1 MFLDTKEKE
10 NLVVFLI
17 VMNLRRSKEI
27 VNHADEVGPGIIK
40 VTTDNKNKIAELI
53 INQLIPQG
61 GKEIDSIFPKVLRG
75 AIEDVY
81 QTPFRLLGNFV
92 KNQFNKL
99 KQKILKQ

>member
-17 VMNLRRSKEI
+17 DMILPRSKEI
-27 VNHADEVGPGIIK
+27 VNHADEVGLGIIK

-81 QTPFRLLGNFV
+81 QTPFRLLGNFG

-99 KQKILKQ
+99 KQKTLKQ

>member
-17 VMNLRRSKEI
+17 DMILPRSKEI

-53 INQLIPQG
+53 INQLIPQDG
-61 GKEIDSIFPKVLRG
+61 NEIDSIFPKVLRG

-81 QTPFRLLGNFV
+81 QTPFRLLGNFG

-99 KQKILKQ
+99 KQKTLKQ